1 MSIDAKKILHPECQ
15 AFNVGASGPD
25 RFHDPIDDEAVFQ
38 SSRALSCGPHSFT
51 DQTDRPTRF
60 HSFADRPS
68 LTKLSGVTIY

>member
-38 SSRALSCGPHSFT
+38 SSRALSCS
-51 DQTDRPTRF
+51 
-60 HSFADRPS
+60 S
-68 LTKLSGVTIY
+68 